1 MKTKWIA
8 VTAASALGIGTIAAG
23 AMSVASAVE
32 IRDAQGH
39 TIEAAQIR
47 GDIVESGPVAIKTA
61 GDHAS
66 VVSATHAPTPT
77 TPPTAPSATE
87 APAANPVPQQAPA
100 PVAVPS
106 ADSVHSAA
114 SNG

>member
-77 TPPTAPSATE
+77 TPPTALSATE

>member
-23 AMSVASAVE
+23 AISVASAVE

>member
-77 TPPTAPSATE
+77 THPTAPSATE

>member
-77 TPPTAPSATE
+77 TPT
-87 APAANPVPQQAPA
+87 Q
-100 PVAVPS
+100 
-106 ADSVHSAA
+106 
-114 SNG
+114 

>member
-47 GDIVESGPVAIKTA
+47 GDIVDSGPVAIKTT

-87 APAANPVPQQAPA
+87 APAANPAPQQAPA

>member
-87 APAANPVPQQAPA
+87 APAANPAPQQAPA